1 MALILLARCGTA
13 HFIQQIYQFSFWSE
27 EEEDGEED
35 LQKRQ
40 QLQQHKRWWSQVPQF
55 TQFGPPDWATEQEQ
69 WRMEGASMYSTC
81 GKFSHDREDCPYVDP
96 QYEEAWNQS
105 LVGDAAEWFW
115 AFSFWSEEEE
125 DGEEELQKR
134 QQLQQHKRW
143 WSQVPTQFG
152 PPDWATEQE
161 QWRMEGASMY
171 STCGKFSHDRED
183 CPYVDPQYE
192 EAWNQSLVGDAAE
205 WFWAVTQTQLRS
217 TVQACW
223 SHHHHQR

>member
-1 MALILLARCGTA
+1 MDRNALAELLQALESRRDAEERRREERYTALIER
-13 HFIQQIYQFSFWSE
+13 
-27 EEEDGEED
+27 
-35 LQKRQ
+35 
-40 QLQQHKRWWSQVPQF
+40 
-55 TQFGPPDWATEQEQ
+55 
-69 WRMEGASMYSTC
+69 
-81 GKFSHDREDCPYVDP
+81 
-96 QYEEAWNQS
+96 
-105 LVGDAAEWFW
+105 
-115 AFSFWSEEEE
+115 FSFWSEEEE

-161 QWRMEGASMY
+161 QWRMEGAPMCG
-171 STCGKFSHDRED
+171 TCGKFSHDRED

-205 WFWAVTQTQLRS
+205 WFWAVDQTQLRSTAQEREAPRS

-223 SHHHHQR
+223 SQHHHQR